1 MSMSE
6 EYERAVKQ
14 IWDRREVRE
23 LEARITEL
31 TTANLMLAERLR
43 TVEAERDFEKAFRIA
58 VDERLGEAL
67 GR

>member
-1 MSMSE
+1 MSE